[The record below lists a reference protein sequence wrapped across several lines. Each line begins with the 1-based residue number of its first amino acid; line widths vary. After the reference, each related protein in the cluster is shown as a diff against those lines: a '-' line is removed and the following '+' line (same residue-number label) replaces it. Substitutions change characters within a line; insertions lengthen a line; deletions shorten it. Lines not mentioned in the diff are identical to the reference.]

1 MRTKGAIGLAVV
13 LAACAGLAFAQQPKR
28 NIEPSPSITG
38 QWRFDTKPYGD
49 ANTGG
54 PCQMSGTM
62 TISRSAQTG
71 AYTCRFVA
79 RERCPHGQWTAIQT
93 CTATRQGAQLTMKS
107 AIIKV
112 EPATVSYAP
121 DDWILT
127 IRNGNLMIGELRSAD
142 IAPVEFKRHDAVIS

>member
-1 MRTKGAIGLAVV
+1 
-13 LAACAGLAFAQQPKR
+13 
-28 NIEPSPSITG
+28 
-38 QWRFDTKPYGD
+38 
-49 ANTGG
+49 
-54 PCQMSGTM
+54 
-62 TISRSAQTG
+62 
-71 AYTCRFVA
+71 
-79 RERCPHGQWTAIQT
+79 
-93 CTATRQGAQLTMKS
+93 MKS